1 MKFSPN
7 QCLVL
12 PTAHRLQPV
21 KRSGVIQDLSWWP
34 CALSLWQDRNFCR
47 SSHVCIA
54 FTGLGTQFLF
64 FSGGANPT
72 RSDSC
77 FYPVPHTLDVL
88 ALTSAALWLSVLCL
102 MLQVAKAAVFSW
114 DNWVLRCRG
123 ERAGSWEKSQLV
135 LICIPAPQNSLET
148 SSAVDCTGMMG
159 EDSSESHARAK
170 RDS

>member
-1 MKFSPN
+1 MFWGCSGS
-7 QCLVL
+7 QLVAL
-12 PTAHRLQPV
+12 CSFLVAGQEFLQ
-21 KRSGVIQDLSWWP
+21 IQSCVHCFYRPW
-34 CALSLWQDRNFCR
+34 STI
-47 SSHVCIA
+47 SV
-54 FTGLGTQFLF
+54 

-102 MLQVAKAAVFSW
+102 MLQVGKAAVFSR

-159 EDSSESHARAK
+159 EGSSESHARAK